1 MGKDEKTKKMEKTKK
16 QRIMIIITLSLLI
29 CTLFACHQSGGENY
43 TYKAVDGGVAL
54 YRYKGSTTISDL
66 TIPDEADGS
75 KVVELMDFSAA
86 NSQYLKIIKIGTNVE
101 RIGIWAFTN
110 CLALERFEVARENRF
125 FETDENGVLY
135 TAGKKELVFYPNAR
149 EKIKKDSNEQ
159 VTGGGE
165 YEVPA
170 SVTKIRSN
178 AFYLCGNLYKI
189 TFNEGLIEIG
199 DASFMKCSS
208 LQDFT
213 LPNSLTT
220 IGRDGFSFCDSLTT
234 VTIPGNVTEIG
245 DFGFYS
251 KASSIKKILVKRAR
265 NKIDC
270 GDNWLP
276 IMKNSGNV
284 KAKVAYR
291 P

>member
-1 MGKDEKTKKMEKTKK
+1 MRGVVKLKKIT
-16 QRIMIIITLSLLI
+16 IIALLSLLI
-29 CTLFACHQSGGENY
+29 CTLFACRQGGGENNY

-54 YRYKGSTTISDL
+54 YRYKGSTTIFDL
-66 TIPDEADGS
+66 TIPDEADGI
-75 KVVELMDFSAA
+75 KVVELMDFCAA
-86 NSQYLKIIKIGTNVE
+86 NSQYLKTIKIGANVE
-101 RIGIWAFTN
+101 RIGTWAFTN
-110 CLALERFEVARENRF
+110 CLGLEKFEVARENRF

-149 EKIKKDSNEQ
+149 EKLIKDSNEQ

-165 YEVPA
+165 YEIPA
-170 SVTKIRSN
+170 SVTKIRGN
-178 AFYLCGNLYKI
+178 AFYLCGNLYRI
-189 TFNEGLIEIG
+189 TFNEGLVEID
-199 DASFMKCSS
+199 DAAFMKCTS

-220 IGRDGFSFCDSLTT
+220 IGRDGFSFCDALTS
-234 VTIPGNVTEIG
+234 VTIPGNVTKIG

-251 KASSIKKILVKRAR
+251 KASSIKKIVVKRAR
-265 NKIDC
+265 NKIHC
-270 GDNWLP
+270 GEDWLP

-284 KAKVAYR
+284 KANVAYR

>member
-1 MGKDEKTKKMEKTKK
+1 MRGVVTQMKK
-16 QRIMIIITLSLLI
+16 ITIVFLLSLLI
-29 CTLFACHQSGGENY
+29 CTLFACHQSGGGKF

-54 YRYKGSTTISDL
+54 YRYKGSTREFDL
-66 TIPDEADGS
+66 IIPDQVDGV
-75 KVVELMDFSAA
+75 KVVELMDFCAA
-86 NSQYLKIIKIGTNVE
+86 NSQHLKTVKIGANVE
-101 RIGIWAFTN
+101 EIGPWAFTN
-110 CLALERFEVARENRF
+110 CLALEKFEVDRGNRF

-149 EKIKKDSNEQ
+149 EKLIKDGNEQ

-165 YEVPA
+165 YEIPA
-170 SVTKIRSN
+170 SATKILDN
-178 AFYLCGNLYKI
+178 AFYLCGNLYEI
-189 TFNEGLIEIG
+189 TFNEGLVEIG

-208 LQDFT
+208 LQNFT
-213 LPNSLTT
+213 LPDSLTA
-220 IGRDGFSFCDSLTT
+220 IGRDGFSFCDSLTS
-234 VTIPGNVTEIG
+234 VTIPGNVTKIG

-251 KASSIKKILVKRAR
+251 KASSIKKIVVKRAR

-291 P
+291 S